1 MFDQFFRK
9 PRVLA
14 RYRDGPLAEERRR
27 YLVHCAE
34 QHMAW
39 TTLREIATYT
49 LAVAKALRLAER
61 PGELITPGEIKAA
74 ADCWARRHSP
84 RRSSPA
90 ASVSAAWRLFARFAT
105 RWLSFLGRL
114 QPVTTAPPPYAEQVT
129 AFVDHMRQQRGL
141 SPRTIEMNCRT
152 VREFLVQLGEA
163 GLRLDTLTIPQV
175 DDIVARQIR
184 EGSYA
189 RVTIRGYVYRL
200 RAFFRYAEACAWCRP
215 GVAVAILAPRVFRD
229 ESIPLGP
236 SWDDVKRL
244 LSATQG
250 DRPADIRARAALML
264 LSVYG
269 LRAGEVVGLRLEDFD
284 WEREVL
290 TVQFGKRQRPRI
302 YPLCRAVGDAVLRYL
317 REVRPRSAW
326 RKIFLNLRAPF
337 GPMSSCLLGHLV
349 RERLH
354 ALGVT
359 LPHYGPHALRHACA
373 THLLEQGL
381 SLKEIGDHLG
391 HADSE
396 TTRLYAKV
404 DRARLRA
411 VGDFDL
417 EGLL

>member
-1 MFDQFFRK
+1 MFDQLFQK

-14 RYRDGPLAEERRR
+14 RYRDGPLADERRR

-49 LAVAKALRLAER
+49 LAVTKALCLAER
-61 PGELITPGEIKAA
+61 PGELITRGEIKVA
-74 ADCWARRHSP
+74 ADCWARRRSP
-84 RRSSPA
+84 QRSLQT
-90 ASVSAAWRLFARFAT
+90 VSAAWRLFTRFAT
-105 RWLSFLGRL
+105 RWLAFLGRL
-114 QPVTTAPPPYAEQVT
+114 QPVITASQPYAEQVT
-129 AFVDHMRQQRGL
+129 AFANFMRQQRGL
-141 SPRTIEMNCRT
+141 SSRTIEINCRT
-152 VREFLVQLGEA
+152 AREFLAQLGEA
-163 GLRLDTLTIPQV
+163 GLRLDMLTLPQV

-189 RVTIRGYVYRL
+189 RVTVRGYVYRL

-215 GVAVAILAPRVFRD
+215 GMAVALLAPRVFRD
-229 ESIPLGP
+229 ESIPVGP

-244 LSATQG
+244 LAATKG
-250 DRPADIRARAALML
+250 DRPADIRALAALML

-269 LRAGEVVGLRLEDFD
+269 LRAGEVVGLRLDDFD

-317 REVRPRSAW
+317 REVRLRSA
-326 RKIFLNLRAPF
+326 RREIFLNLRAPF
-337 GPMSSCLLGHLV
+337 GPMSCCLLGHLV
-349 RERLH
+349 RQRLR

-391 HADSE
+391 HADPE

-404 DRARLRA
+404 DRAGLRA

-417 EGLL
+417 GGLL

>member
-1 MFDQFFRK
+1 MFDQLFQK

-34 QHMAW
+34 QHMAR

-49 LAVAKALRLAER
+49 LAITKALRLAER
-61 PGELITPGEIKAA
+61 PGELITRGEIKAA
-74 ADCWARRHSP
+74 ADCWARRRSP
-84 RRSSPA
+84 QRSLQT
-90 ASVSAAWRLFARFAT
+90 VSTAWRLFTRFAT
-105 RWLSFLGRL
+105 RWLAFLGRL
-114 QPVTTAPPPYAEQVT
+114 QPVITASQPYAERVT
-129 AFVDHMRQQRGL
+129 AFADFMRQQRGL
-141 SPRTIEMNCRT
+141 SPRTIEINCRT
-152 VREFLVQLGEA
+152 VREFLAQFGEA

-189 RVTIRGYVYRL
+189 RVTVRGYVYRL

-229 ESIPLGP
+229 ESIPVGP

-244 LSATQG
+244 LAATQG

-269 LRAGEVVGLRLEDFD
+269 LRAGEVVGLRLEDLD

-317 REVRPRSAW
+317 REVRPRSA
-326 RKIFLNLRAPF
+326 RREIFLNLRAPF
-337 GPMSSCLLGHLV
+337 GPMSCCLLGHLV
-349 RERLH
+349 RQRLR

-391 HADSE
+391 HADPE